1 MRAKGILLAGLTVI
15 AVGHAAFA
23 DTHSDFNKGYNL
35 AALKTFDFK
44 QQSRISRDP
53 IADNQVWGDEI
64 RKAIGANLVAH
75 GMVEDGVKEPDFM
88 VAFYVGLRD
97 RYDVRS
103 LGYGV
108 PFYGRG
114 FRRWGRW
121 PLDYDAWALP
131 YDHRRHRRADQ
142 PARLA
147 GIQPGSDQPW
157 QGGEGLRRGGQRRPQ
172 EVLQRCQEIH
182 REQALSDPSTLWVGR
197 KAVNKVRLKPD
208 TTETGGTWRLCP
220 ALAGPMTRLTRNPRP
235 A

>member
-1 MRAKGILLAGLTVI
+1 MRAKGILLAGLAVI
-15 AVGHAAFA
+15 AVGHVAFA

-64 RKAIGANLVAH
+64 RKAIAANLVAH

-108 PFYGRG
+108 PFSGRG

-121 PLDYDAWALP
+121 PLDYDTWAMP
-131 YDHRRHRRADQ
+131 YT
-142 PARLA
+142 
-147 GIQPGSDQPW
+147 
-157 QGGEGLRRGGQRRPQ
+157 E
-172 EVLQRCQEIH
+172 
-182 REQALSDPSTLWVGR
+182 STLIIDVIDARTNQLAWRGYNQDPINLGKVEKDFGE
-197 KAVNKVRLKPD
+197 AVNDVLKKFYSD
-208 TTETGGTWRLCP
+208 VKKST
-220 ALAGPMTRLTRNPRP
+220 ASKS
-235 A
+235 